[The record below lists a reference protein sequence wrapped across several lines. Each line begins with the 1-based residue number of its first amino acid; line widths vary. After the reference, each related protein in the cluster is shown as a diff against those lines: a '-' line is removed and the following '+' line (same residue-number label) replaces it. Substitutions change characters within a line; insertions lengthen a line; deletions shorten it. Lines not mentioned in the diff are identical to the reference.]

1 MRLQHK
7 VALITGG
14 ASGIGRA
21 TVLRFLREGA
31 LVAFC
36 DLDKQA
42 GEHLLDEVRHL
53 KDQVLFVQ
61 TDVTKRQEVQAL
73 IEQVLRRFGRIDVLA
88 NIAGINKDALSWK
101 LDEQAF
107 DAVIETNVKGTFLCC
122 QAVFEPMRAQN
133 GGRILNTSSVSAV
146 GNIGQA
152 NYSAAKA
159 AIIGLTKTL
168 ALEYAP
174 YRIAVNCVAPGFT
187 ETRMTAGLPEKI
199 KDKLLAKIP
208 FKRMAVPEEIAAMYA
223 FLAGDDAAYITGQ
236 VFTVDGGLT
245 VGF

>member
-7 VALITGG
+7 VTLITGG

-21 TVLRFLREGA
+21 TVLRFLQEGA

-42 GEHLLDEVRHL
+42 GEQMLDEIRHL
-53 KDQVLFVQ
+53 KDAVLFVQ
-61 TDVTKRQEVQAL
+61 VDVTKRQEVQAMVA
-73 IEQVLRRFGRIDVLA
+73 QVLRRFGRVDILA

-122 QAVFEPMRAQN
+122 QAVFESMRAQ
-133 GGRILNTSSVSAV
+133 GGRILNTSSVSAA

-159 AIIGLTKTL
+159 AIIGLTKSL

-174 YRIAVNCVAPGFT
+174 YHIAVNCVAPGFT
-187 ETRMTAGLPEKI
+187 ETRMTAGIPEKI
-199 KDKLLAKIP
+199 KEKILSKIP
-208 FKRMAVPEEIAAMYA
+208 FKRMAAPDEIASVYA
-223 FLAGDDAAYITGQ
+223 FLASDDAAYITGQ